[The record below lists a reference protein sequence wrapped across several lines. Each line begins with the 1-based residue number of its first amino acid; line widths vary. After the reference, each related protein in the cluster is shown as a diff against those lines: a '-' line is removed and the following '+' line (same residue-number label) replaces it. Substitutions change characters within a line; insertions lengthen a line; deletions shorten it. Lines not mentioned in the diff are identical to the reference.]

1 MKNKRFELD
10 VREFAKQT
18 EINLETVIKRVSFDV
33 YNKAKKNTPVDTGRA
48 RGSWNISEEY
58 ADLSS
63 LPQGQYPS
71 GTSNAV
77 GNISGKEEVHVS
89 NNVEYIDV
97 LDQGSSRQAPQGI
110 VDITVAQVE
119 AELAVII
126 GKLD

>member
-18 EINLETVIKRVSFDV
+18 EINLETVVKRVSFDV
-33 YNKAKKNTPVDTGRA
+33 YNKAKKNTPVGTGRA

>member
-10 VREFAKQT
+10 VTKFAKQT
-18 EINLETVIKRVSFDV
+18 EINLETVVKRVSFDV
-33 YNKAKKNTPVDTGRA
+33 YNKAKQNTPVDTGRA

>member
-10 VREFAKQT
+10 VSKFAKQT
-18 EINLETVIKRVSFDV
+18 EINLETVVKRVSFDV
-33 YNKAKKNTPVDTGRA
+33 YNKAKQNTPVDTGRA